1 MYPLYDWHTTD
12 IWTANGRFRW
22 KYNRLY
28 DLYYQAG
35 VPLNSQRV
43 ASPFISQAIPS
54 LHLYRVIEPEMWGKM
69 LGRVNGVNFAGGYGN
84 SVAMGWRGVRLP
96 EGMTWKKY
104 LFFLL
109 DTLPEDARNNYLDKL
124 EVSVRFWREKG
135 GCLAKETIMKLKRL
149 NIPFKLG
156 GTSGYRTHKLPVR
169 MEYLDDIDLPEFRE
183 LPSYKRMCICILKN
197 GHCCK
202 YMGFS
207 PNKQEQERRRKMM
220 DEYRSYFNE

>member
-69 LGRVNGVNFAGGYGN
+69 LDV
-84 SVAMGWRGVRLP
+84 
-96 EGMTWKKY
+96 
-104 LFFLL
+104 
-109 DTLPEDARNNYLDKL
+109 
-124 EVSVRFWREKG
+124 
-135 GCLAKETIMKLKRL
+135 
-149 NIPFKLG
+149 
-156 GTSGYRTHKLPVR
+156 
-169 MEYLDDIDLPEFRE
+169 
-183 LPSYKRMCICILKN
+183 
-197 GHCCK
+197 
-202 YMGFS
+202 
-207 PNKQEQERRRKMM
+207 
-220 DEYRSYFNE
+220 